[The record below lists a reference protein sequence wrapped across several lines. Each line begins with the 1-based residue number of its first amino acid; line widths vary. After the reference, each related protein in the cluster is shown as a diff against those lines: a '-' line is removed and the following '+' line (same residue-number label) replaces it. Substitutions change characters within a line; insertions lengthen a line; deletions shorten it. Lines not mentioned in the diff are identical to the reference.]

1 MANLSAM
8 GTVYRTF
15 TAALGGLVDQRVQ
28 SYRAASNEELPYI
41 EIWSEQGGAA
51 QRAPGTRDYEFMVAV
66 LGTDKM
72 KTDAL
77 TLQEGISRALW
88 DRGTEDRH
96 YDAGGPFAPLSGD
109 VYRVQT
115 ISEGR
120 SIDDFTFNPDDSLR
134 APNNGAYYT
143 VTVTERD

>member
-8 GTVYRTF
+8 GVRYTGRSRLPS
-15 TAALGGLVDQRVQ
+15 AALLTSASSRTAPRRMKSCPTSKSGV
-28 SYRAASNEELPYI
+28 SRAG
-41 EIWSEQGGAA
+41 QT

-96 YDAGGPFAPLSGD
+96 YDRSGPFVPLARRH
-109 VYRVQT
+109 VPR
-115 ISEGR
+115 
-120 SIDDFTFNPDDSLR
+120 PDDQR
-134 APNNGAYYT
+134 GAGN
-143 VTVTERD
+143 